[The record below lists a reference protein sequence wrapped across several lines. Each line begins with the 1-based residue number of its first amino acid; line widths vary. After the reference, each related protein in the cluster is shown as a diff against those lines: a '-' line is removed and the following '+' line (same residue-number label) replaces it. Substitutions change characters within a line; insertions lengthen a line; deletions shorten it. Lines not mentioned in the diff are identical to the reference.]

1 MRRVTAVVIAVV
13 VAAVAVG
20 LVLTRPRPE
29 WSSKDTEAVAELLK
43 GREAL
48 GKLYFHEA
56 VEHFRT
62 ALARD
67 SRFVVARLMLASAL
81 MGLDQREAAMREL
94 DQVLETDP
102 ATLRPREVR
111 MLEMW
116 RLQRARKEDELV
128 DLLKRYAAEVPDD
141 ADIPRQLAA
150 HYWMR
155 GDEEEA
161 AKWAE
166 AALKISPNEALAY
179 NLLGYI
185 EMSRGNFAA
194 SESALRKY
202 TFIAPNQS
210 NPHDSLGE
218 LYTVT
223 GRWDDAVAEFEKA
236 LAVNPKFFPAYL
248 HIARIATFRGDA
260 ETALATA
267 KQGWDLTGMSAESR
281 ELEATLMQ
289 AWAAWSRRDDA
300 AFVAVMRGSKP
311 AYGKPEWVLAMAIAL
326 ANAGDPA
333 AAREVEERA
342 RDEGAA
348 KEASSKARWS
358 AVLGVAAAR
367 RQLAEGQLA
376 AAAATAEKADAVL
389 TYSIDDAFLKLCAR
403 CIAATALARGGDT
416 ARATEL
422 VAEVARVNPV
432 FPALARC
439 RQEIGA
445 R

>member
-1 MRRVTAVVIAVV
+1 MRRTTLLIVVAL
-13 VAAVAVG
+13 VAAVVLAFY
-20 LVLTRPRPE
+20 LTRPEPE
-29 WSSKDTEAVAELLK
+29 WSSRDGVALAELAQ
-43 GREAL
+43 GRDAL
-48 GKLYFHEA
+48 EKLYFHEA
-56 VEHFRT
+56 AEHARA
-62 ALARD
+62 ALAHD
-67 SRFVVARLMLASAL
+67 SRFVAARMLLASAL
-81 MGLDQREAAMREL
+81 YNLEQREAAEREIREAL
-94 DQVLETDP
+94 KADIG
-102 ATLRPREVR
+102 TLTPREAR
-111 MLEMW
+111 ALELW
-116 RLQRARKEDELV
+116 RLELAGKHAERLE
-128 DLLKRYAAEVPDD
+128 LLKRYAAEAPDD
-141 ADIPRQLAA
+141 PEIPRQLASN
-150 HYWMR
+150 YWR
-155 GDEEEA
+155 QGDADEA

-166 AALKISPNEALAY
+166 AALKISPNQAMAY
-179 NLLGYI
+179 NLLGYV

-194 SESALRKY
+194 AESSLRKY